1 MSVLDKV
8 SDAELQAA
16 FQQRFRIADG
26 DMVKNSQDVIK
37 HLATYLGG
45 QKNREVFVVLFLSG
59 RNQVIK
65 TEMMFEGTLTSS
77 VVYPR
82 ILIERIIA
90 LHAAAVV
97 LAHNHPSGNPS
108 PSSDDRL
115 ITKKIVSA
123 CSTIDVS
130 VHDHIIFTPGGSHT
144 SMADLGL
151 L

>member
-8 SDAELQAA
+8 SDAELQTA

-26 DMVKNSQDVIK
+26 DLVKNSQDVIN
-37 HLATYLGG
+37 HLATFLGG

-65 TEMMFEGTLTSS
+65 TEVLFEGTLTSS

-82 ILIERIIA
+82 EVVKRILE
-90 LHAAAVV
+90 LNAAAVV

-108 PSSDDRL
+108 PSSDDRQL
-115 ITKKIVSA
+115 TKKVITA

>member
-8 SDAELQAA
+8 SDAELQTA
-16 FQQRFRIADG
+16 FENRFRIADG
-26 DMVKNSQDVIK
+26 EMVKNSQDVVK

-65 TEMMFEGTLTSS
+65 TEVMFEGTLTCS

-82 ILIERIIA
+82 EIVKRVLE
-90 LHAAAVV
+90 LNAAAVV

-108 PSSDDRL
+108 PSSDDRQ
-115 ITKKIVSA
+115 ITKKIVLA

-130 VHDHIIFTPGGSHT
+130 VHDHVIFTPGGGHT

>member
-8 SDAELQAA
+8 SDTELQTA
-16 FQQRFRIADG
+16 FQNRFRIPDG
-26 DMVKNSQDVIK
+26 DHVKNSEDVLK

-65 TEMMFEGTLTSS
+65 TEVMFEGTLTSS

-82 ILIERIIA
+82 EIIKRILE
-90 LHAAAVV
+90 LNAAAVI
-97 LAHNHPSGNPS
+97 LAHNHPSGNAS
-108 PSSDDRL
+108 PSSDDRQ

-130 VHDHIIFTPGGSHT
+130 VHDHVIFTPGGSHT

>member
-8 SDAELQAA
+8 SDVEIQSE
-16 FQQRFRIADG
+16 FQRRFQIPDG
-26 DMVKNSQDVIK
+26 DHVKNSQDVIN

-45 QKNREVFVVLFLSG
+45 QKNREVFVVLYLSG

-65 TEMMFEGTLTSS
+65 TEVMFEGTLTSS

-82 ILIERIIA
+82 EIVKRILE
-90 LHAAAVV
+90 LNAAAVV

-108 PSSDDRL
+108 PSSDDRI

-130 VHDHIIFTPGGSHT
+130 VHDHIIFTPGGGHT